1 MPSLLL
7 AAPDWASPGCC
18 WARAPTVT
26 SHSPPCVTLLPSLS
40 PSLLPA
46 LGSLGREGMS
56 WCWGWGEGDVLSWVV
71 AVVAAEKRCGL
82 GAHPADDRSS
92 GNDLFQGTWA
102 TWVQVVGSPWQ
113 WRRELSRGNLSYH
126 RLKRTHFPHST
137 NSKKL
142 YCPSPWLCNTK
153 GVPVK
158 HVLMAHVQ
166 PPRWLQR
173 IHAERKKN
181 IPKSNRKT
189 SYANKALMSLEF
201 ETEDR
206 HKIVL
211 PAVQARQFTDQEGGG

>member
-1 MPSLLL
+1 MCWAELWLLL
-7 AAPDWASPGCC
+7 LLRSGVDWG
-18 WARAPTVT
+18 
-26 SHSPPCVTLLPSLS
+26 HTLLMTDHQVMIYFK
-40 PSLLPA
+40 
-46 LGSLGREGMS
+46 EH
-56 WCWGWGEGDVLSWVV
+56 ET
-71 AVVAAEKRCGL
+71 
-82 GAHPADDRSS
+82 
-92 GNDLFQGTWA
+92 TWA
-102 TWVQVVGSPWQ
+102 QVVGSPWQ

-153 GVPVK
+153 GVPAK